1 MIKAII
7 FDVDNTLID
16 AGDISAKAYLST
28 AKELGL
34 RLVSAKKIK
43 SFFGIPSHIIIKKL
57 WPKTDI
63 KEFQEIKH
71 KKILSKKVKQIPGAK
86 GIVASLYGKYT
97 LGLLSSK
104 TRALMYPHLKQI
116 NLSTKYFKFIYSAD
130 DVKFHKPDPKV
141 FSNAKSKLKL
151 KDQEILYVG
160 DSIYD
165 FIAAKKA
172 KLNFTAVLTGHYK
185 KKDFLRLG
193 LKKGNILKSI
203 KDLQEWLSKNG

>member
-7 FDVDNTLID
+7 FDVDNTLINT
-16 AGDISAKAYLST
+16 GNISAKAYIST

-34 RLVSAKKIK
+34 KQVSINKIK
-43 SFFGIPSHIIIKKL
+43 SFFGIPSHVIIKKF
-57 WPKTDI
+57 WPETGI
-63 KEFQEIKH
+63 KKFQEIKH
-71 KKILSKKVKQIPGAK
+71 KKILSKKVKEIRGAK
-86 GIVASLYGKYT
+86 KTVKQLYGKYK

-130 DVKFHKPDPKV
+130 DVRFHKPDPRV
-141 FSNAKSKLKL
+141 FSKAIKKLKL
-151 KDQEILYVG
+151 KNGEILYVG

-185 KKDFLRLG
+185 RKDFLKLG
-193 LKKGNILKSI
+193 LENENILKSI
-203 KDLQEWLSKNG
+203 KNLPTWLDKNG

>member
-7 FDVDNTLID
+7 FDVDNTLIN
-16 AGDISAKAYLST
+16 AGNISAKAYLST

-34 RLVSAKKIK
+34 KQVPIRKIK

-57 WPKTDI
+57 WPKIDV
-63 KEFQEIKH
+63 KKFQKIKH
-71 KKILSKKVKQIPGAK
+71 KKILSKKVKEISGAK
-86 GIVASLYGKYT
+86 NIVKQLYGKYK

-104 TRALMYPHLKQI
+104 TKVLMYPHLRQI
-116 NLSTKYFKFIYSAD
+116 NLSTKYFQFIHSAD
-130 DVKFHKPDPKV
+130 DVKFHKPNPKV
-141 FSNAKSKLKL
+141 FSKALNKLKL
-151 KDQEILYVG
+151 KRNEILYVG

-185 KKDFLRLG
+185 KKDFLKLS
-193 LKKGNILKSI
+193 LKNENVLKSI
-203 KDLQEWLSKNG
+203 KNLPRWLDKNG